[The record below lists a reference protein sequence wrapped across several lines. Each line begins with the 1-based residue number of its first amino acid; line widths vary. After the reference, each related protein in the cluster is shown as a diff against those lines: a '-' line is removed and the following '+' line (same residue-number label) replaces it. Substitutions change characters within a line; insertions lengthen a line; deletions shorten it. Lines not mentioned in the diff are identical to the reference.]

1 MNPIRLGIFGAAGR
15 LGQLIVARA
24 VDDGRFALVSAVV
37 RANSTHL
44 GAAVN
49 GDSSVRYGTALRG
62 DETVIV
68 DVSGA
73 TGADVLV
80 AQMRTTQAALICA
93 STGHSLAQRHDI
105 QALAQTRAVLISA
118 NLSVG
123 VAVLAE
129 VLREVTQRLPGWDVE
144 IVETRRTVRNGTVAR
159 RRNRFRPRRSASD
172 HWSKWIA
179 AARKR
184 RTRHPRGSWGR
195 CHWRSHDSLLWR
207 RGTAG
212 VDPSRHLTGAVCERC
227 TDCRSVDRRSADR
240 SQNDAGRDFC
250 NRRLTHHKKKSPRE
264 AGFSLVTRT
273 D

>member
-24 VDDGRFALVSAVV
+24 VDDARFALVSAVV
-37 RANSTHL
+37 RANSTHI

-49 GDSSVRYGTALRG
+49 GDSSVCYGTALRG

-144 IVETRRTVRNGTVAR
+144 IVETHHRHKRDAPSGSALLLADAIDSGRGAQRLITGRNGSQLRANDELGIHAVR
-159 RRNRFRPRRSASD
+159 GGDVIGD
-172 HWSKWIA
+172 HTIHYFGDGERLELTHRATSRALFANGALTA
-179 AARKR
+179 AAWIVGQPIGLKTMRDVI
-184 RTRHPRGSWGR
+184 SV
-195 CHWRSHDSLLWR
+195 
-207 RGTAG
+207 TAG
-212 VDPSRHLTGAVCERC
+212 
-227 TDCRSVDRRSADR
+227 
-240 SQNDAGRDFC
+240 
-250 NRRLTHHKKKSPRE
+250 
-264 AGFSLVTRT
+264 
-273 D
+273 